1 MNLPNKLTLFRLILI
16 PIIVLIWVF
25 PYAQIGINLPSY
37 HIGYLS
43 LSLKNII
50 VLVLFVI
57 GSVSDFLDGFLTRLN
72 NQVTTFGKFADPIA
86 DKCLTTTMFILFSA
100 ENLIS
105 AVPVLIMVWR
115 DIVVDGIRLI
125 ASSRNIVISAR
136 MLGKIKTVAQMICI
150 IVILL
155 NNIPFQFIN
164 IPMADIMLWFST
176 FISLASG
183 VSYYNQA
190 KTYIWESK

>member
-16 PIIVLIWVF
+16 PIIVLVWVL
-25 PYAQIGINLPSY
+25 PYAQLGIEMPSY
-37 HIGYLS
+37 HFGYLTI
-43 LSLKNII
+43 SLKNII
-50 VLVLFVI
+50 VLILFI
-57 GSVSDFLDGFLTRLN
+57 LGSVSDFLDGFLARMN

-86 DKCLTTTMFILFSA
+86 DKCLTTTMFILFAS

-125 ASSRNIVISAR
+125 ASSRNVVMSAK
-136 MLGKIKTVAQMICI
+136 MLGKIKTVSQMLCI
-150 IVILL
+150 IVILM
-155 NNIPFQFIN
+155 NNIPFQYLN
-164 IPMADIMLWFST
+164 IPMADILLWFST
-176 FISLASG
+176 LISIASG
-183 VSYYNQA
+183 VSYYNQG

>member
-16 PIIVLIWVF
+16 PIIVLVWVL
-25 PYAQIGINLPSY
+25 PYAQLGIELPSF
-37 HIGYLS
+37 HFGYLTI
-43 LSLKNII
+43 SLKNII
-50 VLVLFVI
+50 VLGLFI
-57 GSVSDFLDGFLTRLN
+57 LGSVSDFLDGFLARMN

-86 DKCLTTTMFILFSA
+86 DKCLTTTMFILFAS

-125 ASSRNIVISAR
+125 ASGRNVVMSAK
-136 MLGKIKTVAQMICI
+136 MLGKIKTVSQMLCI
-150 IVILL
+150 IVILM
-155 NNIPFQFIN
+155 NNIPFQYVN
-164 IPMADIMLWFST
+164 IPMADILLWFST
-176 FISLASG
+176 LISLASG
-183 VSYYNQA
+183 VSYYNQG

>member
-16 PIIVLIWVF
+16 PIIVLVWVL
-25 PYAQIGINLPSY
+25 PYSQLGLELPSY
-37 HIGYLS
+37 HIGYLT

-50 VLVLFVI
+50 VLVLFI
-57 GSVSDFLDGFLTRLN
+57 LGSVSDFLDGFLARMN

-86 DKCLTTTMFILFSA
+86 DKCLTTTMFILFAS

-125 ASSRNIVISAR
+125 ASSRNVVMSAR
-136 MLGKIKTVAQMICI
+136 TLGKLKTASQMLCI

-155 NNIPFQFIN
+155 NNIPFQYVN
-164 IPMADIMLWFST
+164 IPMADILLWFST
-176 FISLASG
+176 LMSLASG
-183 VSYYNQA
+183 VSYYSQGKA
-190 KTYIWESK
+190 YIWESK